1 MTHGNYDYGSV
12 MHYSRCGFSDNGYE
26 TISVKV
32 HQHLPNFCKILSFLS
47 FQGSAT
53 IGQRTGM
60 SQTDVNKLMSFYGC
74 WAEAPRVFNAK
85 IKVCERASSASTIPY
100 VCVSGL
106 LALAVRTP
114 QIYLIYV
121 SHITYRE
128 FEIRTSEKGYMN
140 LNLALAARG
149 RSTLSLKYVR
159 VHIFATKGS
168 PE

>member
-32 HQHLPNFCKILSFLS
+32 HQHLANFCKILNFLS

-74 WAEAPRVFNAK
+74 WAEAPRIFNAK
-85 IKVCERASSASTIPY
+85 IEVCESAQLQGD
-100 VCVSGL
+100 SGSRQL
-106 LALAVRTP
+106 GSGWLFDVPCLSDSALTDGSLAELAGKVGKMMEYP
-114 QIYLIYV
+114 NQ
-121 SHITYRE
+121 S
-128 FEIRTSEKGYMN
+128 
-140 LNLALAARG
+140 
-149 RSTLSLKYVR
+149 
-159 VHIFATKGS
+159 
-168 PE
+168 

>member
-1 MTHGNYDYGSV
+1 MPVTTCPCHRDRYVTINWGNIRRGTEGNFEKKNPSEVLTHGNYDYGSV

-85 IKVCERASSASTIPY
+85 IKVCERASSASTIQY

-106 LALAVRTP
+106 LALSTSSTHP

-121 SHITYRE
+121 SHIQ
-128 FEIRTSEKGYMN
+128 
-140 LNLALAARG
+140 
-149 RSTLSLKYVR
+149 R
-159 VHIFATKGS
+159 VWN
-168 PE
+168 